1 MESINFMNAAFL
13 CLGGNM
19 GDRLANLAT
28 TKELILK
35 EGIAIT
41 AQSAIYETQ
50 AWGAKSAPYYYN
62 QCIKV
67 ETDLLAFE
75 LMQKLLDIEKKMGRV
90 RSNDKNMSRTMDIDI
105 LLYND
110 SIINDFNVEVPHP
123 RMHLRQF
130 VLKPLSEIAAKEI
143 HPVLHKTIGQLLL
156 ECRDTLTAKKIRQ
169 DVHMH

>member
-1 MESINFMNAAFL
+1 MNAAFL

-19 GDRLANLAT
+19 GDRLANLVQA
-28 TKELILK
+28 KELII
-35 EGIAIT
+35 EAGISIT

-50 AWGAKSAPYYYN
+50 AWGSKDAPDYYN
-62 QCIKV
+62 QCIKA

-75 LMQKLLDIEKKMGRV
+75 LMQKLLDIEKRMGRV
-90 RSNDKNMSRTMDIDI
+90 RSNDKNTSRTMDIDL

-156 ECRDTLTAKKIRQ
+156 ECRDTLTTRKIKQ
-169 DVHMH
+169 DVYLH

>member
-1 MESINFMNAAFL
+1 MNAAFL

-19 GDRLANLAT
+19 GDRLANLAKA
-28 TKELILK
+28 KELIS
-35 EGIAIT
+35 EAGITIT
-41 AQSAIYETQ
+41 SQSAIYETE
-50 AWGAKSAPYYYN
+50 AWGSEPGPDYYN
-62 QCIKV
+62 QCIKI

-75 LMQKLLDIEKKMGRV
+75 LMPKLLEIEKKMGRV
-90 RSNDKNMSRTMDIDI
+90 RNSDKNTSRTMDIDI

-130 VLKPLSEIAAKEI
+130 VLKPLSEIAAGVI

-169 DVHMH
+169 DVHLH

>member
-1 MESINFMNAAFL
+1 MNVAFL

-19 GDRLANLAT
+19 GDRLANLAQA
-28 TKELILK
+28 KELITG
-35 EGIAIT
+35 EGISII
-41 AQSAIYETQ
+41 AQSAVYETE
-50 AWGAKSAPYYYN
+50 AWGTASAPDYYN

-75 LMQKLLDIEKKMGRV
+75 LMQKLLDIEKRMGRV

-130 VLKPLSEIAAKEI
+130 VLKPLSEIAANIE

-156 ECRDTLTAKKIRQ
+156 ECRDTLSAKKIRQ
-169 DVHMH
+169 DVHLH

>member
-1 MESINFMNAAFL
+1 MNVAFL

-19 GDRLANLAT
+19 GDRLANLAQA
-28 TKELILK
+28 KELITG
-35 EGIAIT
+35 EGISII
-41 AQSAIYETQ
+41 AQSAVYETE
-50 AWGAKSAPYYYN
+50 AWGTASAPDYYN

-75 LMQKLLDIEKKMGRV
+75 LMQKLLDIEKRMGRV

-130 VLKPLSEIAAKEI
+130 VLKPLSEIAASVE

-156 ECRDTLTAKKIRQ
+156 ECRDTLSAKKIRQ
-169 DVHMH
+169 DVHLH

>member
-1 MESINFMNAAFL
+1 MNAAFL

-19 GDRLANLAT
+19 GDRLANLALA
-28 TKELILK
+28 KELIT
-35 EGIAIT
+35 EAGITIK
-41 AQSAIYETQ
+41 AQSAIYETE
-50 AWGAKSAPYYYN
+50 AWGGVKEAPDYYN

-67 ETDLLAFE
+67 ECDLMAFE
-75 LMQKLLDIEKKMGRV
+75 LMQKLLDIEKRMGRV
-90 RSNDKNMSRTMDIDI
+90 RSNDKNMSRTMDIDL

-130 VLKPLSEIAAKEI
+130 VLKPLSEIAAKEV
-143 HPVLHKTIGQLLL
+143 HPVLHRTIGQLLL

-169 DVHMH
+169 DVHLH